1 MKIWNCEWSWKTNKN
16 YAFENSAEDVIYQAL
31 CQGSES
37 KQLASAQ
44 ELLAKITDALLD
56 KGLLKIDDIKP
67 LLDESYG
74 GPYFATKEEVN
85 LDD

>member
-1 MKIWNCEWSWKTNKN
+1 MKIWNCEWSWKTNEN
-16 YAFENSAEDVIYQAL
+16 YAFENDAEYVIYQAL
-31 CQGSES
+31 CTGSES

-44 ELLAKITDALLD
+44 ELLAKITDTLLD
-56 KGLLKIDDIKP
+56 KELLKVEDIKS